1 VCPEGAAN
9 APLAQASG
17 RLTYKEFDRMNGDE
31 EDRSE
36 VDKKFGLDMPLDE
49 ALERFSQ
56 ATKEDAEPA
65 STNGDLVPEG
75 EFQMVIFKGHEI
87 RKVCHEDEWW
97 FSVIDVVGAIS
108 QSSNPRR
115 YWSDLKRDLTEK
127 EGYNELYEDIV
138 QLPLQGKDG
147 KLYQT
152 AAATVETLFRII
164 QSIRSPN
171 AEPAKRWLAKVG
183 YERIQETQNPELAIK
198 RAILTYQ
205 LQGRSDDWI
214 DKRVRS
220 IVVRKELT
228 SEWKKRGIEGRE
240 YGLLTSIISQN
251 TFGGVDPN
259 GHKRV
264 KGLGKNHNLRDH
276 FTDLEL
282 IFIMLGER
290 STQEV
295 AKVRDAQGLSAN
307 KAAAQAGGSVA
318 GRARVDLERQTSQ
331 RVVSPSNFLKGGQ
344 RQLDPE
350 RLTSRGRTKPDSD
363 R

>member
-1 VCPEGAAN
+1 M
-9 APLAQASG
+9 
-17 RLTYKEFDRMNGDE
+17 TE
-31 EDRSE
+31 EDDTGE
-36 VDKKFGLDMPLDE
+36 VDKKFGLDMPFDE
-49 ALERFSQ
+49 ALERFSR
-56 ATKEDAEPA
+56 ANKDDMEPP
-65 STNGDLVPEG
+65 SESRDLVPEG
-75 EFQMVIFKGHEI
+75 EFQMVMFKGHEI

-97 FSVIDVVGAIS
+97 FSVIDVVGAIT

-115 YWSDLKRDLTEK
+115 YWSDLKRVLAEK

-138 QLPLQGKDG
+138 QLPMQAKNG

-152 AAATVETLFRII
+152 DAATVETLFRII

-228 SEWKKRGIEGRE
+228 TEWKKRGIEGKE
-240 YGLLTSIISQN
+240 YGLLTNIVSQT
-251 TFGGVDPN
+251 TFGGVSTE

-264 KGLGKNHNLRDH
+264 KGLKKSHNLRDH
-276 FTDLEL
+276 MTDLEL
-282 IFIMLGER
+282 IFVMLGER

-295 AKVRDAQGLSAN
+295 AQVRDAQGLGPNKSA
-307 KAAAQAGGSVA
+307 ARDGGMVA
-318 GRARVDLERQTSQ
+318 GRARLDLEKQTGQ
-331 RVVSPSNFLKGGQ
+331 GVVSPKNFLTGGQ

-350 RLTSRGRTKPDSD
+350 RLTSKGREDKTP
-363 R
+363 

>member
-1 VCPEGAAN
+1 
-9 APLAQASG
+9 
-17 RLTYKEFDRMNGDE
+17 MN
-31 EDRSE
+31 EDNDKPDDDE
-36 VDKKFGLDMPLDE
+36 VDRKLGLDMPFDE

-56 ATKEDAEPA
+56 AAKEEAEHP
-65 STNGDLVPEG
+65 SQSRDLVPEG
-75 EFQMVIFKGHEI
+75 EFQMVMFKGYEI

-115 YWSDLKRDLTEK
+115 YWSNLKRDLTDK

-138 QLPLQGKDG
+138 QLPMQGKDG

-152 AAATVETLFRII
+152 DAATVETLFRII

-183 YERIQETQNPELAIK
+183 YERILETQNPELAIK

-214 DKRVRS
+214 DKRIRS

-228 SEWKKRGIEGRE
+228 SEWKKRGIEGKE
-240 YGLLTSIISQN
+240 YGLLTNIISHR

-295 AKVRDAQGLSAN
+295 AQVRNAQGLGPN
-307 KAAAQAGGSVA
+307 KAAAVAGGSIA
-318 GRARVDLERQTSQ
+318 GRAREDLERETNQ
-331 RVVSPSNFLKGGQ
+331 RVVSATNFLKGGQ

-350 RLTSRGRTKPDSD
+350 RLTKKGK
-363 R
+363 

>member
-1 VCPEGAAN
+1 M
-9 APLAQASG
+9 
-17 RLTYKEFDRMNGDE
+17 T
-31 EDRSE
+31 EDSDKAHENE
-36 VDKKFGLDMPLDE
+36 VDKKFGLDMPFDE

-56 ATKEDAEPA
+56 ATKEESETP
-65 STNGDLVPEG
+65 SETRDLVPEG
-75 EFQMVIFKGHEI
+75 EFQMVMFKGYEI

-108 QSSNPRR
+108 QTTNPRR

-138 QLPLQGKDG
+138 QLPMKGKDG

-152 AAATVETLFRII
+152 DACTVETLFRVI

-183 YERIQETQNPELAIK
+183 YERILETQNPELAIK

-214 DKRVRS
+214 DKRIRS

-228 SEWKKRGIEGRE
+228 AEWKKRGIQGQE
-240 YGLLTSIISQN
+240 YGLLTSAISQR
-251 TFGGVDPN
+251 TFGGVDPT

-295 AKVRDAQGLSAN
+295 AKVRDAQGLSEN
-307 KAAAQAGGSVA
+307 KAAALAGGSVA
-318 GRARVDLERQTSQ
+318 GRAREDLERQTNQ
-331 RVVSPSNFLKGGQ
+331 RVVSPSNFLKGGS
-344 RQLDPE
+344 RTLDPE
-350 RLTSRGRTKPDSD
+350 RLTKKGR
-363 R
+363 

>member
-1 VCPEGAAN
+1 MTEEGDT
-9 APLAQASG
+9 G
-17 RLTYKEFDRMNGDE
+17 
-31 EDRSE
+31 E
-36 VDKKFGLDMPLDE
+36 VDKKFGLDMPFDE
-49 ALERFSQ
+49 ALERFSR
-56 ATKEDAEPA
+56 ANKDDSETPSE
-65 STNGDLVPEG
+65 SRDLVPEG
-75 EFQMVIFKGHEI
+75 EFQLVMFKGHEI

-115 YWSDLKRDLTEK
+115 YWSDLKRDLVEK
-127 EGYNELYEDIV
+127 EGYNELYADIV
-138 QLPLQGKDG
+138 QLPMQGKDG

-152 AAATVETLFRII
+152 DAATVETLFRII

-228 SEWKKRGIEGRE
+228 GEWKRRGIEGKE
-240 YGLLTSIISQN
+240 YGLLTSIISQH
-251 TFGGVDPN
+251 TFGGVTPE
-259 GHKRV
+259 GHKLV
-264 KGLGKNHNLRDH
+264 KKLGKNHNLRDH

-295 AKVRDAQGLSAN
+295 ARVRDAQGLAENKSA
-307 KAAAQAGGSVA
+307 ARAGGNVA
-318 GRARVDLERQTSQ
+318 GNARQDLEEKTRQ
-331 RVVSPSNFLKGGQ
+331 RVVSPENFLKGGQ

-350 RLTSRGRTKPDSD
+350 RLTSKGRNDTAA
-363 R
+363 